1 MKKSPPSDIS
11 QKAVADWM
19 NALQHPLKAEIEI
32 LRIIIKEASPEIQER
47 IKWNAPSYYVGKH
60 DILTFN
66 HRMTDKVHLIFHSL
80 VIEQISHPILEGDF
94 KQRRMSYF
102 TSMEDIENK
111 RVIIQSIIQQNLALL
126 K

>member
-1 MKKSPPSDIS
+1 MKNSSRTENEI
-11 QKAVADWM
+11 VADYM
-19 NALQHPLKAEIEI
+19 DKLIHPLKPEIEC
-32 LRIIIKEASPEIQER
+32 LRIIIKEASPDILER

-66 HRMTDKVHLIFHSL
+66 HRMTDKVHLIFHSS

-111 RVIIQSIIQQNLALL
+111 REIIQSIIQQNLELL

>member
-1 MKKSPPSDIS
+1 MKKGPIPINHE
-11 QKAVADWM
+11 QAVFDWM
-19 NALQHPLKAEIEI
+19 NALQHPLKPEIEL
-32 LRIIIKEASPEIQER
+32 LRIIIKESSPDIQER

-66 HRMTDKVHLIFHSL
+66 HRMTDKVHLIFHSS
-80 VIEQISHPILEGDF
+80 VIEQISHPILEGEF

-102 TSMEDIENK
+102 TSLDEIENK
-111 RVIIQSIIQQNLALL
+111 REIIQSIIQQNLALL

>member
-1 MKKSPPSDIS
+1 MNKIPKLESEI
-11 QKAVADWM
+11 VADYM
-19 NALQHPLKAEIEI
+19 ELLNHPMKLEIEL
-32 LRIIIKEASPEIQER
+32 LRTIIKEASPEIQER

-66 HRMTDKVHLIFHSL
+66 HRMTDKVHLIFHSS
-80 VIEQISHPILEGDF
+80 VIEQIIHPILEGDY

-102 TSMEDIENK
+102 TSMDDIENK
-111 RVIIQSIIQQNLALL
+111 RDKIQSIIQQNLALL